1 LELKLTEFEGERL
14 SIKALL
20 QIQVQVLAELKA
32 RKIVRGNNAP
42 IGDVAEYLVFQSRGG
57 VLEPNS
63 TKSHDVTDSSG
74 RKIQVKARSLLEKD
88 YGQTFSAF
96 RTFKFDTTIFI
107 VFDPLTSE
115 ISWAR
120 EVEAE
125 QIKDNSYFQELT
137 NSYRITAAK
146 VLELGNDVT
155 KEIAETYS
163 NL

>member
-1 LELKLTEFEGERL
+1 MTEIVVKGL
-14 SIKALL
+14 SVKALL
-20 QIQVQVLAELKA
+20 QIQAQVLAELKS
-32 RKIVRGNNAP
+32 RKVVRGNNSP
-42 IGDVAEYLVFQSRGG
+42 IGDIAEYLVFQSRGG

-63 TKSHDVTDSSG
+63 TKSHDVTDNSG

-88 YGQTFSAF
+88 FGQTFSAF

-120 EVEAE
+120 EVEAA

-137 NSYRITAAK
+137 NSYRITASK
-146 VLELGNDVT
+146 VLEIGNDVT
-155 KEIAETYS
+155 KELAATYS
-163 NL
+163 KF